1 MAGIIDVTVNGTQR
15 ELGAET
21 SAEDLVALLQL
32 GTERIAMEINGRI
45 VPRSK
50 YPERQINAG
59 DRIEIVRAVGGG

>member
-1 MAGIIDVTVNGTQR
+1 MAGIIDVTVNGAQR
-15 ELGAET
+15 ELAAET

-32 GTERIAMEINGRI
+32 GAERVAMEINGQI

-50 YPERQINAG
+50 YRARQINAG